1 MTKKWKEKE
10 MLKKSW
16 DTILESNIT
25 YKYYYR
31 EDYFKNTIKEKPVKT
46 GTTIAKNSPPWGR
59 RQERVRAW
67 ERKGEERVTARE
79 KWRGGS
85 GKWPSEHPYL

>member
-1 MTKKWKEKE
+1 

-46 GTTIAKNSPPWGR
+46 GTTIAKISLIGCNNL
-59 RQERVRAW
+59 
-67 ERKGEERVTARE
+67 K
-79 KWRGGS
+79 
-85 GKWPSEHPYL
+85 